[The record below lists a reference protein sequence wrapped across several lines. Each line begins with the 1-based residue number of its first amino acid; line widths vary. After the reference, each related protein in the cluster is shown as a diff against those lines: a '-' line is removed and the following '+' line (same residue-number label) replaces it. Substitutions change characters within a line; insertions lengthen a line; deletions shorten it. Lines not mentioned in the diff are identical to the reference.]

1 MSWIDNL
8 LGTDD
13 SNSNDSSNSNNNS
26 ALNDKDIAMDMLI
39 TSKGDI
45 TSLAKAVTETT
56 NPQLRQILSSQ
67 LTNCINEHFRLSDI
81 AINKQWYN
89 AHANP
94 QEQIKQDIQ
103 EMQNLSQQSQQSDQ
117 CQQSQQQSQ
126 QESEQQSQEQSN
138 QSKQ

>member
-13 SNSNDSSNSNNNS
+13 SNSNDSSNSSNNS

-103 EMQNLSQQSQQSDQ
+103 ELQNLSQQSQQSQQSDQ
-117 CQQSQQQSQ
+117 CQQSQQESQ
-126 QESEQQSQEQSN
+126 QQSQEQSN